1 MLQSC
6 CILLLLLGFNG
17 WKLAHAYPR
26 IANHLILVFQFLDLP
41 LELPDLNVLK
51 LQLTLNVIH
60 LFLFGASEA
69 HFHVLLR
76 SLRGIVIP
84 SASKHAYEAELLSE
98 FMNILAEDVDLL
110 EKHDI
115 LLHNPGVLLLVHI
128 LIFLK
133 HLP

>member
-1 MLQSC
+1 M
-6 CILLLLLGFNG
+6 
-17 WKLAHAYPR
+17 
-26 IANHLILVFQFLDLP
+26 DLS

-60 LFLFGASEA
+60 VFLLGASKA

-76 SLRGIVIP
+76 SLRGVVIP
-84 SASKHAYEAELLSE
+84 SASKHAYEAELLSQL
-98 FMNILAEDVDLL
+98 MDILAEDIDLL

-115 LLHNPGVLLLVHI
+115 LLHDPGVLLLVHI
-128 LIFLK
+128 LILLK